1 MRITLSI
8 PDEVAERFRSAIP
21 PRKRSSVVVRLIE
34 RELAQRDKTLAA
46 ACIAANQ
53 DKPLQ
58 KEIDEWQSF
67 NDTFEE

>member
-21 PRKRSSVVVRLIE
+21 PRKRSSVVVHLIE
-34 RELAQRDKTLAA
+34 RELDQRDKILAA
-46 ACIAANQ
+46 ACIAANR
-53 DKPLQ
+53 DESLR

-67 NDTFEE
+67 DDALEE